1 MTVTTAFTPSDRAP
15 FRFTASIGGQ
25 TFFVSVPYNRY
36 ANRYYVQ
43 LNDTSNTIVIYTP
56 LVASPDDH
64 DINLALPY
72 APGTFIYRAN
82 TKNFEAT

>member
-1 MTVTTAFTPSDRAP
+1 MTVSTAFTPSDKAP

-25 TFFVSVPYNRY
+25 TFFITIPYNRY

-43 LNDTSNTIVIYTP
+43 ISDTNNTIVIYTP
-56 LVASPDDH
+56 LVASPDNY

-72 APGTFIYRAN
+72 APGALVYRES